1 MWDLNEPPNQ
11 GRVEDDGTT
20 SADGNGKSGCKIF
33 GVWFTDIADSQPVT
47 RQFFPVD
54 VSSEMKLTPGGG
66 VAAGPVASSSSSSSP
81 VQWKYDS
88 PVQWKYDVFLSFRGP
103 DTRRSITSYLYYRL
117 KRRGIKTFMD
127 DPDLQV
133 GDVISPALLK
143 AVEGSRFAIVVLSEN
158 YAHSTWCLEELT
170 KICEC
175 MEGSKRIFPLF
186 YKVEPSDVRYRTKSF
201 GEAFNK
207 HASHGRH
214 TLQNVRRWNDAL
226 NKVASFSGW
235 HTKNY
240 KTDRELVDA
249 IVDFVCKKIQPIDT
263 EFTMSSG
270 DFEAYEATR
279 KAIDEVMKALK
290 DKDDEVTADGV
301 YGMGGVGK
309 TTMVKHVA
317 AQSCKNGTSHHVIMA
332 VVSQSP
338 DLTKIQSTL
347 AGPSGF
353 CTANSSCT
361 ASVGIK
367 GVRPPGL
374 KPPPSMVRV
383 PLIDNGC
390 STWDILRDFAP
401 EEERESSEM
410 VRRRFGSFSS
420 SSSDEEV
427 EEVEDVDFSS
437 TTTEFSSISPCG
449 GFSPDWKPKLIV
461 TSWEK
466 GDLLGSGSFGSV
478 YEGISDGGCFIAV
491 KEVSLLDQGSLG
503 RQRVFQLE
511 QEIAL
516 LSQFEHE
523 NIVQYYG
530 TQKDGSK
537 LYIFL
542 ELVTK
547 GSLQKLYQTYHLT
560 DSHVSVYTRQILQG
574 LKYLHDRKVIH
585 RDIKCA
591 NLLVHANGSV
601 KLADFGLAK
610 TIKMKDIK
618 SCQGTAY
625 WMAPEVV
632 NRKSQGYG
640 LPADIWS
647 LGCTV
652 LEMLTGM
659 VPYSNLEWMQAL
671 WKIGKGEPPPVPDSL
686 SRRAQD
692 FIRLCFQRKPDNRPT
707 AAELLKHPFVK
718 KPDNRPTAAELLKHP
733 FVKKPL
739 NRSLGFRKIET
750 AEDW

>member
-1 MWDLNEPPNQ
+1 MSIHGYDPGDRNNWY
-11 GRVEDDGTT
+11 
-20 SADGNGKSGCKIF
+20 
-33 GVWFTDIADSQPVT
+33 
-47 RQFFPVD
+47 
-54 VSSEMKLTPGGG
+54 VSSEMELTPGGG
-66 VAAGPVASSSSSSSP
+66 VAAGPVASSSYSSSP
-81 VQWKYDS
+81 VQWKYNS

-117 KRRGIKTFMD
+117 QRRGIKTFMD

-143 AVEGSRFAIVVLSEN
+143 AIEGSRFAIVVLSEKF
-158 YAHSTWCLEELT
+158 AHSTWCLEELT

-175 MEGSKRIFPLF
+175 MEGSNRIFPLF
-186 YKVEPSDVRYRTKSF
+186 YNVEPSDVRYRTKSF

-207 HASHGRH
+207 HASYGRH

-226 NKVASFSGW
+226 NKVSSFSGW

-240 KTDRELVDA
+240 
-249 IVDFVCKKIQPIDT
+249 
-263 EFTMSSG
+263 
-270 DFEAYEATR
+270 
-279 KAIDEVMKALK
+279 
-290 DKDDEVTADGV
+290 
-301 YGMGGVGK
+301 
-309 TTMVKHVA
+309 
-317 AQSCKNGTSHHVIMA
+317 N
-332 VVSQSP
+332 
-338 DLTKIQSTL
+338 
-347 AGPSGF
+347 
-353 CTANSSCT
+353 
-361 ASVGIK
+361 
-367 GVRPPGL
+367 
-374 KPPPSMVRV
+374 
-383 PLIDNGC
+383 
-390 STWDILRDFAP
+390 
-401 EEERESSEM
+401 
-410 VRRRFGSFSS
+410 
-420 SSSDEEV
+420 
-427 EEVEDVDFSS
+427 
-437 TTTEFSSISPCG
+437 
-449 GFSPDWKPKLIV
+449 
-461 TSWEK
+461 
-466 GDLLGSGSFGSV
+466 
-478 YEGISDGGCFIAV
+478 GGCFIAV

-530 TQKDGSK
+530 TQKDKSK

-547 GSLQKLYQTYHLT
+547 GSLQKLYQVYHLT

-585 RDIKCA
+585 RDIKCS

-610 TIKMKDIK
+610 TMKMNDIK

-659 VPYSNLEWMQAL
+659 VPYNNLEWVVAL
-671 WKIGKGEPPPVPDSL
+671 WKIGKGEPPLVPDSL
-686 SRRAQD
+686 SREAQD
-692 FIRLCFQRKPDNRPT
+692 FIRLCLQVKPDNRPT
-707 AAELLKHPFVK
+707 AAQLLEHPFV
-718 KPDNRPTAAELLKHP
+718 N
-733 FVKKPL
+733 KPL
-739 NRSLGFRKIET
+739 SSMSFGRQS
-750 AEDW
+750 